1 MTKGFRVVIP
11 LLVLAACAQ
20 LPAIVPPTPVQSD
33 WDRTLN
39 YARRDVAEGN
49 YFAADRILDEFLRTH
64 PGTSEAREIAFWK
77 AAYLVDPANQRGS
90 LTGGIAA
97 LDVYLADS
105 SAGLYRDQATVL
117 RRTAAV
123 AAGMAN
129 ASPAMTATADTSAT
143 TAVKDTVVIAKSR
156 DEQIALLKD
165 QLAKSKDELAKVN
178 AELDRI
184 KKRLANPSN

>member
-1 MTKGFRVVIP
+1 MTKALRIVIP
-11 LLVLAACAQ
+11 LLVLAACTS

-39 YARRDVAEGN
+39 NARHNVAEGN
-49 YFAADRILDEFLRTH
+49 YFAADKILDEFLRTH
-64 PGTSEAREIAFWK
+64 PGTPEAREIAFWK

-90 LTGGIAA
+90 LSGGIAA
-97 LDVYLADS
+97 LDAYLADN

-123 AAGMAN
+123 AAGIAI
-129 ASPAMTATADTSAT
+129 ASAAATATADSA
-143 TAVKDTVVIAKSR
+143 TAVKDTVIVVSKSR
-156 DEQIALLKD
+156 DEQIAALKD

>member
-1 MTKGFRVVIP
+1 MTKALRIMIP

-20 LPAIVPPTPVQSD
+20 LPAVIVPPVQSD
-33 WDRTLN
+33 WDRALS

-49 YFAADRILDEFLRTH
+49 YFAADKILDEFLRTH
-64 PGTSEAREIAFWK
+64 PGTPEAREVAFWK

-97 LDVYLADS
+97 LDAYLADNS
-105 SAGLYRDQATVL
+105 TGSYRDQATVL

-123 AAGMAN
+123 AAGLAN
-129 ASPAMTATADTSAT
+129 ASATAVTADSLTA
-143 TAVKDTVVIAKSR
+143 TAVKDTVVVAGKSR
-156 DEQIALLKD
+156 DEQIAALKD

>member
-1 MTKGFRVVIP
+1 MTKALRIVIP
-11 LLVLAACAQ
+11 LLVLAACTS

-39 YARRDVAEGN
+39 NARHNVAEGN
-49 YFAADRILDEFLRTH
+49 YFAADKILDEFLRTH
-64 PGTSEAREIAFWK
+64 PGTPEAREIAFWK

-90 LTGGIAA
+90 LPGGIAA
-97 LDVYLADS
+97 LDAYLADN

-123 AAGMAN
+123 AAGI
-129 ASPAMTATADTSAT
+129 ASASAAATATADSA
-143 TAVKDTVVIAKSR
+143 TAVKDTVIVVSKSR
-156 DEQIALLKD
+156 DEQIAALKD

>member
-1 MTKGFRVVIP
+1 MTKTFRIMIP
-11 LLVLAACAQ
+11 LVLVAACAQ

-49 YFAADRILDEFLRTH
+49 YFAADKILDEFLRTH

-77 AAYLVDPANQRGS
+77 AAYLIDPANQRGS

-97 LDVYLADS
+97 LDAYLADS

-129 ASPAMTATADTSAT
+129 ASPAMTATADTLAT
-143 TAVKDTVVIAKSR
+143 TAVKDTVVIGKSR
-156 DEQIALLKD
+156 DEQIAALKD